1 MITYRILIFSKLSVF
16 PKILSG
22 ARVPELLLLFLLVLS
37 GKPIQAGAEAI
48 FSEIDTVGKSRLSV
62 ATFDLDV
69 TPPVGYRL
77 PYNVE
82 INKWDLGL
90 RAKGMVLI
98 GAGKPIV
105 LCALDWIDLSNE
117 GMVLFKKALATAA
130 GTTPERVTVHTLH
143 PHDAPGFNPSAEKI
157 MLEAGLEVDSL
168 FGGMDG
174 SWGRKVIPQLAE
186 AVKKCLQHAHP
197 VDELGLGK
205 AAVREVASNRTVYR
219 GADGKVIRTR
229 FSSTG
234 TDTLLR
240 KLPEGTIDSIV
251 SVISFWN
258 KGNPVAVLSF
268 YATHPQSYYLT
279 GVANPDFVGVARFFR
294 QLEVPDALHIHFNG
308 ASGDVAAGKYNDGSH
323 INRLILARR
332 LADGMKRAWDATQRQ
347 PITASDIDWWVQPVL
362 LPPHEKI
369 YRLREKLLAGD
380 TTISNSYIA
389 EQLAWLKRYEAGIT
403 VDCSCLKM
411 KNSRILFMP
420 GELFVEYQLRAKAMR
435 PDLFVAMSAYGDRG
449 MGYIG
454 TAEAYRYG
462 GYETERASKVSSK
475 ADAILMEAVRK
486 LLSN

>member
-1 MITYRILIFSKLSVF
+1 MITYRILIFSKLSGF
-16 PKILSG
+16 PEILSG

-37 GKPIQAGAEAI
+37 GKPIQAGAEVI

-117 GMVLFKKALATAA
+117 GMVLFKTALATAA

-294 QLEVPDALHIHFNG
+294 QLEVPHALHIHFNG

>member
-1 MITYRILIFSKLSVF
+1 MLSRMHGCLTRI
-16 PKILSG
+16 SG
-22 ARVPELLLLFLLVLS
+22 FRIPELLFFCLILFYSTRLS
-37 GKPIQAGAEAI
+37 AGESMVG
-48 FSEIDTVGKSRLSV
+48 FSEKDTTVRSGLSV

-69 TPPVGYRL
+69 TPPVGYPL

-82 INKWDLGL
+82 VNKWDLGL
-90 RAKGMVLI
+90 RAKGLVLL

-117 GMVLFKKALATAA
+117 GTVLFKKALASAA

-143 PHDAPGFNPSAEKI
+143 PHDAPGFNPSAEEI
-157 MLEAGLEVDSL
+157 LLEAGLEVDSL

-174 SWGRKVIPQLAE
+174 SWARKVIPQLAN
-186 AVKKCLQHAHP
+186 AVRKSLPYAQP

-205 AAVREVASNRTVYR
+205 AAVHEVASNRTVHR
-219 GADGKVIRTR
+219 GADGKVVRPR

-234 TDTLLR
+234 NDSLLR
-240 KLPEGTIDSIV
+240 KLPIGTVDSIV

-323 INRLILARR
+323 INRLILAER
-332 LADGMKRAWDATQRQ
+332 LADGMKRAWESTRRQ
-347 PITASDIDWWVQPVL
+347 PITENDIDWWVEPVS

-369 YRLREKLLAGD
+369 YRLREQILSGD
-380 TTISNSYIA
+380 TTINNSYIA
-389 EQLAWLKRYEAGIT
+389 EQLAWLKRYEAGVTI
-403 VDCSCLKM
+403 DCSCLKM
-411 KNSRILFMP
+411 KNSRVLFMP

-462 GYETERASKVSSK
+462 GYETERASKVSDK
-475 ADAILMEAVRK
+475 ADAILMEAIRR
-486 LLSN
+486 LLSK